1 MCDPVTLMVAA
12 TVVTM
17 AGQVTS
23 GIGQANQYK
32 YQASI
37 DKQNAAI
44 SNAQARDSIENT
56 NLEAQRRARE
66 LAQTKGAQEAAMGAN
81 GISLDFGS
89 AVDVQKDTAMIGAED
104 AAQIYKAGNER
115 TKGYEIHAFNYNAS
129 AAANKEKAKGAM
141 TQAIFGAA
149 STALGGAS
157 QIAGM
162 KKPGGKGAYGISGSD
177 GIY

>member
-1 MCDPVTLMVAA
+1 MCDPVTATLVAA

-44 SNAQARDSIENT
+44 SNAQAKDSIDNT
-56 NLEAQRRARE
+56 NLEALRRSRE
-66 LAQTKGAQEAAMGAN
+66 LSQTKGEQQAAMAAN
-81 GISLDFGS
+81 GVDLNFGS
-89 AVDVQKDTAMIGAED
+89 SVDVQKDTAMIGAED
-104 AAQIYKAGNER
+104 AAQIYKGGNER
-115 TKGYEIHAFNYNAS
+115 TKGYEVHAFNYNSS
-129 AAANKEKAKGAM
+129 AAGNREKAKGAM
-141 TQAIFGAA
+141 TQAIFGAV

-157 QIAGM
+157 QISGM
-162 KKPGGKGAYGISGSD
+162 KKPGG
-177 GIY
+177 